1 MEIGINSYFHSY
13 SLPVIINYMVKFI
26 ESLLF
31 WKQCREYG
39 VSIWSCPNFLFLLM
53 GIITVAG
60 MIGTHIVGQ
69 RYATP
74 EVVMPAVVLVA
85 LFIFIPGGIV
95 VNTFEKVARASKM
108 KTEFVSI
115 VSHQLRTPLSSIK
128 WSLDLLLGE
137 RLGNFDTRQREYLHI
152 LRDNNERMIKLVSDL
167 LSVSRIESG
176 KLLLRQEEIDI
187 YDLTRGIVHNMVV
200 LAEANSV
207 DLKLGTPEDLPSVLG
222 DETYLGVVITN
233 FIDNA
238 IRYTQRSGVVSVR
251 LSSQDSC
258 VRCEVED
265 HGVGIPEDDQRLIF
279 EKFFRSRNVMK
290 HQTEGTGLGLFIAQA
305 VIEKMGG
312 KIGFR
317 SQENKGS
324 TFWFE
329 IPAANKKD
337 KC

>member
-1 MEIGINSYFHSY
+1 M
-13 SLPVIINYMVKFI
+13 
-26 ESLLF
+26 
-31 WKQCREYG
+31 
-39 VSIWSCPNFLFLLM
+39 SIWACPNFLFLLM

-60 MIGTHIVGQ
+60 MIGTHLVGQ
-69 RYATP
+69 RYTTP

-95 VNTFEKVARASKM
+95 VNTFEKVAHASKM

-137 RLGNFDTRQREYLHI
+137 RLGNFDTKQREYLYI

-167 LSVSRIESG
+167 LNVSRIESG
-176 KLLLRQEEIDI
+176 KLLLRQQEIDMH
-187 YDLTRGIVHNMVV
+187 DLTRDIVRNMA
-200 LAEANSV
+200 LFAKANRV
-207 DLKLGTPEDLPSVLG
+207 DLKLDMPEDLPPVLG
-222 DETYLGVVITN
+222 DETYLGVVVAN

-238 IRYTQRSGVVSVR
+238 IRYTQGSGVVSVR
-251 LSSQDSC
+251 LSSQDSF

-265 HGVGIPEDDQRLIF
+265 HGVGIPEDDQGLIF

-290 HQTEGTGLGLFIAQA
+290 RQTEGTGLGLFIAQA

-312 KIGFR
+312 RIGFR

-329 IPAANKKD
+329 VPAANKKN
-337 KC
+337 KRFATARVPNVKNNE